1 MQVDIVLDRAIS
13 RQEAVRLGPFREV
26 LLTHRRMRAGELEI
40 VRHFDGGWHWNGAS
54 FLEARLEPT
63 VASDCLIS
71 VGFARPW
78 AMPSP
83 RELAST
89 ALLYGARLYLG
100 PDGLWAATDDDDG
113 RCWIAESTGLANDE
127 LVLTAA

>member
-13 RQEAVRLGPFREV
+13 RQEAVRFGPFREV
-26 LLTHRRMRAGELEI
+26 LLTHRRMRAGQLEI

-63 VASDCLIS
+63 VASDRLIT
-71 VGFARPW
+71 VDFARPW
-78 AMPSP
+78 ARPSP
-83 RELAST
+83 KELAST
-89 ALLYGARLYLG
+89 ARLYGDRLYLG
-100 PDGLWAATDDDDG
+100 PDGGWVATDDDDG

-127 LVLTAA
+127 LIVAAA